1 MIPPAG
7 LPLPLSFMENLM
19 SSFTFPIIRFG
30 FTLLLGLCLLLSS
43 IQAQQK
49 QEQTQT
55 EREDEIVRINTQL
68 VQTDVMVF
76 DKQGRFID
84 NLKSDQFE
92 LRVDGKP
99 VQISFFD
106 LIVAGGPKEEAQRSS
121 PRGVTSP
128 PGANDSAKSVPLVRG
143 RTIFFFLDDLHLAT
157 DSIVRARK
165 SLLNFIDKE
174 MSQNDQVGIASASGQ
189 IGFLQQLT
197 NNKAV
202 LRAAVA
208 RLNFRPYDV
217 RDMERPPMS
226 VYQGYEIN
234 ERGNPD
240 LLNYFVEQLQSDI
253 PMLTRERAEQIV
265 RERVNALLQQSAA
278 VTTNV
283 ISSLES
289 LARSSGPLPGRKII
303 FFLSDGFIVTNRVSN
318 VTEKLRRITDA
329 AARAGV
335 VIYSMDAR
343 GLVTGMPDASVEMRA
358 DPSGRVAT
366 AALGEISAQQEPL
379 RTLAADTGGRAL
391 LNSNSLSAGIK
402 NTLQETSVYYL
413 LAWRPEGDL
422 KGGSKFRRIEAS
434 IKGRP
439 ELTVRVRRGFFDAV
453 PGQTATRRTTAAAST
468 AIKTPEEELR
478 QTLGA
483 VYPKTELPTAL
494 VVNYMDVPNIGPV
507 LTTTMQVT
515 GNTVSTESVDGKP
528 VPATLYVAGVLFND
542 QGKAVGSFQNRLGVT
557 PNITGQPAP
566 TAAIPPPIFYTHQFR
581 TPPGLYQI
589 RVAARDEKSG
599 RMGSATEWIE
609 IPDFTSG
616 SLAMS
621 SILIGERKQ
630 AQEDAK
636 TGSEGM
642 PDISVDHRFTK
653 TSHLRFMTYV
663 YNAGR
668 VPAGNGVPNV
678 ALQIQVLRDDQPVM
692 TTPLRKVATAG
703 MTDLAR
709 LPYAAEIS
717 LAALPAGQYTLR
729 IAAFDLVSKKSTS
742 QHANFEIE

>member
-1 MIPPAG
+1 
-7 LPLPLSFMENLM
+7 M
-19 SSFTFPIIRFG
+19 SYSTFPILRFG
-30 FTLLLGLCLLLSS
+30 FALLLGLCLLLSS

-49 QEQTQT
+49 QEQAPAEQ
-55 EREDEIVRINTQL
+55 EDEVIRINTEL

-76 DKQGRFID
+76 DKQGHFID
-84 NLKSDQFE
+84 NLKGDQFE

-106 LIVAGGPKEEAQRSS
+106 LIMAGGSNEGAQLAAA
-121 PRGVTSP
+121 RGVANA
-128 PGANDSAKSVPLVRG
+128 PGANGSAKPTPLNRG
-143 RTIFFFLDDLHLAT
+143 RTIFFFLDDLHLAM
-157 DSIVRARK
+157 DSVVRARK

-174 MSQNDQVGIASASGQ
+174 MGQNDQVGIASASGQ

-208 RLNFRPYDV
+208 RLNYIPYDV

-226 VYQGYEIN
+226 VYQALEIN

-240 LLNYFVEQLQSDI
+240 LLNYFVEQLQREI
-253 PMLTRERAEQIV
+253 PMLPRERAEQLV
-265 RERVNALLQQSAA
+265 KERADALLQQSAA

-283 ISSLES
+283 LSSLES
-289 LARSSGPLPGRKII
+289 LARSSGPLAGRKIV
-303 FFLSDGFIVTNRVSN
+303 FFLSDGFVVTSRVSD
-318 VTEKLRRITDA
+318 VPEKLRRITDA
-329 AARAGV
+329 AARTGV

-343 GLVTGMPDASVEMRA
+343 GLTTGMPDASVEMRA

-366 AALGEISAQQEPL
+366 AALGEINAEQEPL

-391 LNSNSLSAGIK
+391 LNSNSLSLGIK

-413 LAWRPEGDL
+413 LAWRPEGEV

-434 IKGRP
+434 VKGHP
-439 ELTVRVRRGFFDAV
+439 ELTVRVRRGFFNVA
-453 PGQTATRRTTAAAST
+453 PGPTAARKTTATAPTAAV
-468 AIKTPEEELR
+468 KTPEEDLR
-478 QTLGA
+478 KTLGA
-483 VYPKTELPTAL
+483 VYPKTELQTAL
-494 VVNYMDVPNIGPV
+494 TINYQDVPNVGPV
-507 LTTTMQVT
+507 VTATMQVR
-515 GNTVSTESVDGKP
+515 GNTVSSESVDGKP
-528 VPATLYVAGVLFND
+528 VPATVYVAGALFND

-557 PNITGQPAP
+557 EKTTNPPAS
-566 TAAIPPPIFYTHQFR
+566 TASTPSSIFFTHQFR

-630 AQEDAK
+630 AQEEVK
-636 TGSEGM
+636 TANGGIS
-642 PDISVDHRFTK
+642 DISVDHRFTK
-653 TSHLRFMTYV
+653 TSYLRFLAYV

-668 VPAGNGVPNV
+668 GPASDEVPNV
-678 ALQIQVLRDDQPVM
+678 ALQIQVLRDDHPVM
-692 TTPLRKVATAG
+692 TSPMRKVATEG
-703 MTDLAR
+703 IMDMAR

-717 LAALPAGQYTLR
+717 LAALPVGQYILKLTA
-729 IAAFDLVSKKSTS
+729 IDLVNKKSTS
-742 QHANFEIE
+742 QRVSFEIE

>member
-1 MIPPAG
+1 
-7 LPLPLSFMENLM
+7 M
-19 SSFTFPIIRFG
+19 SYSTFPILRFG
-30 FTLLLGLCLLLSS
+30 FALLLGLCLLLSS

-49 QEQTQT
+49 QEQAPAEQ
-55 EREDEIVRINTQL
+55 EDEVIRINTEL

-76 DKQGRFID
+76 DKQGHFID
-84 NLKSDQFE
+84 NLKGDQFE

-106 LIVAGGPKEEAQRSS
+106 LIMAGGSNEGAQLAAA
-121 PRGVTSP
+121 RGVASA
-128 PGANDSAKSVPLVRG
+128 PGANDSAKPTPLNRG
-143 RTIFFFLDDLHLAT
+143 RTIFFFLDDLHLAM
-157 DSIVRARK
+157 DSVERARK

-174 MSQNDQVGIASASGQ
+174 MGQNDQVGIASASGQ

-208 RLNFRPYDV
+208 RLNYRPYDV
-217 RDMERPPMS
+217 RDMEHPPMT
-226 VYQGYEIN
+226 VYQALEIN

-240 LLNYFVEQLQSDI
+240 LLNFFVEQLQREI
-253 PMLTRERAEQIV
+253 LTLPRERAEQLV
-265 RERVNALLQQSAA
+265 KERADALLQQSAA

-283 ISSLES
+283 LSSLES
-289 LARSSGPLPGRKII
+289 LARSSGPLPGRKIV
-303 FFLSDGFIVTNRVSN
+303 FFLSDGFLVTSRVSDIP
-318 VTEKLRRITDA
+318 EKLRRITDA
-329 AARAGV
+329 AARTGV

-343 GLVTGMPDASVEMRA
+343 GLTTGMPDASVEMRA

-366 AALGEISAQQEPL
+366 AALGEINAEQEPL

-391 LNSNSLSAGIK
+391 LNSNSLSLGIK

-413 LAWRPEGDL
+413 LAWRPEGEV

-434 IKGRP
+434 VKGHP
-439 ELTVRVRRGFFDAV
+439 ELTVRVRRGFFNVA
-453 PGQTATRRTTAAAST
+453 PGPTAARKTTATAPTA

-478 QTLGA
+478 KTLGA
-483 VYPKTELPTAL
+483 VYPKTELQTAL
-494 VVNYMDVPNIGPV
+494 TVNYQDVPNVGPV
-507 LTTTMQVT
+507 VTVTMQVR
-515 GNTVSTESVDGKP
+515 GNTVSSESVDGKP
-528 VPATLYVAGVLFND
+528 VPATVYVAGALFND

-557 PNITGQPAP
+557 ENTTNPPAS
-566 TAAIPPPIFYTHQFR
+566 TASTPSPIFFTHQFR

-616 SLAMS
+616 SLAIS

-630 AQEDAK
+630 AQEEAK
-636 TGSEGM
+636 TANGGIS
-642 PDISVDHRFTK
+642 DISVDHRFTK
-653 TSHLRFMTYV
+653 TSYLRFLAYV

-668 VPAGNGVPNV
+668 GAASNEVPNV
-678 ALQIQVLRDDQPVM
+678 ALQIQVLRDDHPVM
-692 TTPLRKVATAG
+692 TSPMRKVATEG
-703 MTDLAR
+703 ITDMAR

-717 LAALPAGQYTLR
+717 LAALPVGQYILKVTA
-729 IAAFDLVSKKSTS
+729 IDLVNKKSAS
-742 QHANFEIE
+742 QRVSFEIE